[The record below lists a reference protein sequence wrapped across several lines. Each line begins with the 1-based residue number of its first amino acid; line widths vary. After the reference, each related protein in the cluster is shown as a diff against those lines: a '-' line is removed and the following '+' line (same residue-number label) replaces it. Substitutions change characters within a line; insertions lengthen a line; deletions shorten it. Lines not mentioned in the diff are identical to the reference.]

1 MKSNCEDYSEEE
13 LAVSMKFACL
23 GGPNIS
29 QEAHKWLEQ
38 AERELMN
45 LDTQLKMVIEVLCHS
60 TEGHT
65 SIDSIRNTYVDM
77 CVSSGGEAEY
87 VKEQAMWYL
96 PDVIELRYRVF
107 DKVAP

>member
-1 MKSNCEDYSEEE
+1 MKSDCEDYSKEER
-13 LAVSMKFACL
+13 AVSMKFNCP

-29 QEAHKWLEQ
+29 QEAHKWLNQ
-38 AERELMN
+38 AERELCY

-60 TEGHT
+60 TEDHT

-77 CVSSGGEAEY
+77 CVSSGGDAEY

-96 PDVIELRYRVF
+96 PDVIENCHRL
-107 DKVAP
+107 PIN